1 MFPFILKLVYSVF
14 YRIVNDKIYFIN
26 VSCSGIP
33 GNDCKPIPTP
43 IEEFN
48 TYHECIYFGYDYSSI
63 LLKEMTSEAV
73 DKYEMYTRF
82 DCKKN
87 EII

>member
-1 MFPFILKLVYSVF
+1 MTKFILLMLV
-14 YRIVNDKIYFIN
+14 
-26 VSCSGIP
+26 CSNIP

-63 LLKEMTSEAV
+63 LLKEMTSQTV
-73 DKYEMYTRF
+73 DEYQMYTMF
-82 DCKKN
+82 SCKED